1 MVVDH
6 NERQEIAQ
14 KAKQEAAMAAR
25 MDALEKEV
33 GDLSASVKAINGRAL
48 QFLLAAIVGLVAA
61 IWEPLKAVIFK

>member
-6 NERQEIAQ
+6 NERQAIAKEAEQ
-14 KAKQEAAMAAR
+14 KAAMVAR
-25 MDALEKEV
+25 LEALEKEV